1 MPRQHV
7 NTHIAMIA
15 SVCLCLLAYLSWSGQ
30 PQEADSDAAAVT
42 AGADFDSPDS
52 ISVVINK
59 DRPLAAEYVPQDLM
73 DAGGVLMRA
82 EAGEAFLKMRADS
95 AAAGVAISAVSG
107 FRPASQQADLHSS
120 YTDRYGDTAAEALSA
135 RPGYSEHQTG
145 LAVDIAN
152 PDGACSLQACFE
164 ETPAGSWA
172 AANAHLY
179 GFVIRYPAGAEA
191 ITGYSYEPWHLR
203 YVGVDSAHRI
213 VDAGITL
220 EEFADLPAAPG
231 Y

>member
-30 PQEADSDAAAVT
+30 PQRTDPDAAAVT
-42 AGADFDSPDS
+42 AGPDFDSPHS

-59 DRPLAAEYVPQDLM
+59 DRPLTADYAPQDLM

-82 EAGEAFLKMRADS
+82 EAAEAFLKMRANA
-95 AAAGVAISAVSG
+95 AAAGVAMSAASG
-107 FRPASQQADLHSS
+107 FRSASQQAGLHSS
-120 YTDRYGDTAAEALSA
+120 YSDRLGETAAESLSA
-135 RPGYSEHQTG
+135 RPGYSEHQSG
-145 LAVDIAN
+145 LAVDITN

-164 ETPAGSWA
+164 GTAAGSWA

-179 GFVIRYPAGAEA
+179 GFVVRYPAGAES
-191 ITGYSYEPWHLR
+191 ITGYGYEPWHLR
-203 YVGVDSAHRI
+203 YVGVDSALRI
-213 VDAGITL
+213 FTNGITL
-220 EEFADLPAAPG
+220 EEFADLPAAPA

>member
-1 MPRQHV
+1 MPRQYV

-30 PQEADSDAAAVT
+30 TQEADPDAAAAP
-42 AGADFDSPDS
+42 AGPDFDSPHS
-52 ISVVINK
+52 ISIVINK
-59 DRPLAAEYVPQDLM
+59 DRPLAPDYAPRDLM

-82 EAGEAFLKMRADS
+82 EAAEAFLQMSADA

-120 YTDRYGDTAAEALSA
+120 YSDRYGDLTAESLSA
-135 RPGYSEHQTG
+135 RPGHSEHQTG

-164 ETPAGSWA
+164 NTAAGSWA

-179 GFVIRYPAGAEA
+179 GYVIRYPAGAEA

-203 YVGVDSAHRI
+203 YIGVDSAHRI
-213 VDAGITL
+213 IDAGITL
-220 EEFADLPAAPG
+220 EEFAQLPAAPG

>member
-1 MPRQHV
+1 MPRQYV
-7 NTHIAMIA
+7 NTQIAMIA

-30 PQEADSDAAAVT
+30 MQEADADIAAVT
-42 AGADFDSPDS
+42 VGPDFDSPHS
-52 ISVVINK
+52 IGIVVNK
-59 DRPLAAEYVPQDLM
+59 DRPLAADYVPQDLI
-73 DAGGVLMRA
+73 DAAGVPLRA
-82 EAGEAFLKMRADS
+82 EAGEAFLQMSADA

-120 YTDRYGDTAAEALSA
+120 YADRYGDLTAESLSA
-135 RPGYSEHQTG
+135 RPGHSEHQTG

-152 PDGACSLQACFE
+152 PDGACSLQSCFDG
-164 ETPAGSWA
+164 TAAGSWA

-179 GFVIRYPAGAEA
+179 GFVVRYPAGAEA